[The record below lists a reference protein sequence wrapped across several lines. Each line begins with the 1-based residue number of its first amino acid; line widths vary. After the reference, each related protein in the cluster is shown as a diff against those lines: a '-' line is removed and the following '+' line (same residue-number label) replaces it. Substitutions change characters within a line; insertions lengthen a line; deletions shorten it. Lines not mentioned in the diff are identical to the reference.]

1 MYRKQKNSRII
12 KKNKK
17 NNNLKLFGGTNNSQ
31 ESKDNFYSILDS
43 EDSQGF
49 VDMESIN
56 NRQQRN
62 KKLKEK
68 FALYDDK
75 EAAHKAAYNAII
87 DNEDR
92 QAASKAASDAMNA
105 ANLRGQLLSNLGKKS
120 LEMLLADLEKEKKRI
135 ESITNKILMEL
146 DKKQA
151 EEIANAAILDDKDRE
166 AASYAAYN
174 AKLAES
180 DKLAAFNAANDALM
194 EIKKQKRLKKRN
206 KIAKKKKLV
215 SKDIIEQKEDLQ
227 NQLGVIE
234 SKEDEDDYAMQ
245 WEKNIEDK
253 ISDYMNK
260 YPILRISAIKM
271 TQYAIDPNNASFLD
285 NMMNQ
290 ILHIDEIMQ
299 NEGVSWKLA
308 TIYYDKPNMSEKEKK
323 EMVKHDIVLS
333 SMTPS
338 DERHGDEESIR
349 PKMTE
354 SDKNIHKLMRQ
365 YRISRKTA
373 KIFHENP
380 DWSEDKKSRISA
392 EDPVTQ
398 DAKMRELN
406 FNRDSAKD
414 LLSNPTDDID
424 TLKQTISKDPFF
436 QNKIE
441 NLMNEFHCSY
451 DTAMFML
458 TKPNATQEEIN
469 ETLRNDKKFASYSK
483 MCGEHALF
491 LRQQEDIKRIA
502 AQKKEKSKAKR
513 SLRRKRK

>member
-1 MYRKQKNSRII
+1 MYRKPKNSRII
-12 KKNKK
+12 KKNKNNKK
-17 NNNLKLFGGTNNSQ
+17 NNNLKLFGGTNEYQ

-43 EDSQGF
+43 EEEF
-49 VDMESIN
+49 IHN
-56 NRQQRN
+56 QQERMN
-62 KKLKEK
+62 KIREK

-75 EAAHKAAYNAII
+75 EAAYKAAYGAII

-92 QAASKAASDAMNA
+92 KAASKAASDAMNA
-105 ANLRGQLLSNLGKKS
+105 LNLRGQLLSNLGKKS
-120 LEMLLADLEKEKKRI
+120 LEMLLADLEKERANI
-135 ESITNKILMEL
+135 ESIINKILMEL

-166 AASYAAYN
+166 AASYAANN

-206 KIAKKKKLV
+206 KIAKKKNLV

-234 SKEDEDDYAMQ
+234 SKEDEYDYAMQ

-260 YPILRISAIKM
+260 FPILRISAIKM
-271 TQYAIDPNNASFLD
+271 AQQDLITNNSYQIDY
-285 NMMNQ
+285 MNIRIIQ
-290 ILHIDEIMQ
+290 IDDIMQ
-299 NEGVSWKLA
+299 NEGVSWTVAEK
-308 TIYYDKPNMSEKEKK
+308 IHDNPNMSEKEKK
-323 EMVKHDIVLS
+323 KLIQHGQTLGSVMVGDTVGDSES
-333 SMTPS
+333 SIPQ
-338 DERHGDEESIR
+338 IN
-349 PKMTE
+349 E
-354 SDKNIHKLMRQ
+354 SDKNIHNLMRK
-365 YRISRKTA
+365 YKISRKTA
-373 KIFHENP
+373 KLFHENH
-380 DWSEDKKSRISA
+380 DLSEDEKKQIINK
-392 EDPVTQ
+392 EDIYSQ
-398 DAKMRELN
+398 ERNREIQQMAKEELDSWKIN
-406 FNRDSAKD
+406 F
-414 LLSNPTDDID
+414 
-424 TLKQTISKDPFF
+424 SKDPFF

-458 TKPNATQEEIN
+458 MNPNATQEEIN

-502 AQKKEKSKAKR
+502 AQKKEKSKAR
-513 SLRRKRK
+513 RRLLRKRK